1 VLGCCR
7 DKVILATLEEDQVAE
22 AEQRLAQISVCRLG
36 EGSDLEHQSDQFPAV
51 ISDGARP

>member
-1 VLGCCR
+1 M
-7 DKVILATLEEDQVAE
+7 ILATLEEDQVAE